1 MKLFSYRFIPIVL
14 LALALMML
22 IFIAQLFTNQST
34 LALQEGNLQAVE
46 TFKINNRL
54 QTLVNIAFDLQS
66 KLRASTIV
74 ITKERERTLQDSLT
88 LLLGYNSNALMRMAA
103 NPSTKGYL
111 QNLNTYIDK
120 QVSISLRI
128 LQACKESDANT
139 RRVLTDSLRK
149 LQLGDS
155 IYTNCLEVQKSLEK
169 DLQETLITNTAQ
181 ANKLS
186 LYNRILAAVA
196 IIAILIM
203 TTIIIR
209 RHSKQLQLIS
219 DLKDAQKAALR
230 STEVKDQFLA
240 NMSHELRT
248 PLNALVGFGQL
259 LSQTKLD
266 ESQKQYT
273 SIITSSSYNLLNIVN
288 DVLDISKIEAG
299 KLRIDNKVF
308 ELRDLLEDIEL
319 MFSGVIA
326 EKSLRYSYE
335 IDERIPRFLKSD
347 PERLKQILINLVSNA
362 IKFTSKGTV
371 HVAVTIIWDNDTE
384 GRMKIGFSVR
394 DTGAGIPADKIDSI
408 FQRFE
413 QLEHATTRQHGG
425 TGLGLT
431 IVKNLVEMLGGSISV
446 HSDLG
451 SGSVFTFTSLFEK
464 VRSFR
469 EEVEE
474 IGLRQYEYMSVDLS
488 PYQILAVEDNRT
500 NQLLLTSILKKYN
513 AQPAFADNGVE
524 ALEILKKKTFGIILM
539 DIQMPL
545 MDGYVAARH
554 IRNELKLTV
563 PLVAMTAYV
572 SKEER
577 AKCMEAGFDAYIAK
591 PIEEQKLIE
600 TLAIFLNI
608 EMIRVQEQK
617 PRKTHSKQ
625 YILELVSGD
634 RQMAYVIIAEMQKQ
648 WLTDKAELGKAVAEK
663 DPNAVKKVL
672 HRLRSTLSPFGP
684 SHEVFT
690 ILKDLEKTTSDE
702 GINLNLIE
710 EYIASLNKEVTS
722 M

>member
-66 KLRASTIV
+66 KLRASTTI

-128 LQACKESDANT
+128 LQASKESDANT
-139 RRVLTDSLRK
+139 RRLLTDSLRK

-209 RHSKQLQLIS
+209 RHSRQLQLIS

-308 ELRDLLEDIEL
+308 EPRDLLEDIEL

-464 VRSFR
+464 VRSLR
-469 EEVEE
+469 EEAEE
-474 IGLRQYEYMSVDLS
+474 IGLRQYEYMTVDLS

-617 PRKTHSKQ
+617 PHKTHSKQ
-625 YILELVSGD
+625 YILELVDGD
-634 RQMAYVIIAEMQKQ
+634 RQMANVIIAEMQKQ
-648 WLTDKAELGKAVAEK
+648 WLTDKTELGKAIAGK
-663 DPNAVKKVL
+663 DLNTAKKVL

-684 SHEVFT
+684 SHAVFT

-710 EYIASLNKEVTS
+710 EYIAALNNEVTG